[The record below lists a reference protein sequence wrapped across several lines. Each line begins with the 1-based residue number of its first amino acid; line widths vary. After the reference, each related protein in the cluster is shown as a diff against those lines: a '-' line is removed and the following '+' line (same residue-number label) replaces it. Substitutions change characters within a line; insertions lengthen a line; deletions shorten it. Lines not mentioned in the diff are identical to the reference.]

1 MRTNCLFHFQSVA
14 HKFPPWANPDDTT
27 THAGPFGKNNES
39 DEPALQRNR
48 LWHPALIL
56 FLHSSSHIFDLLSW
70 ADFCIT
76 FTPATFVLLPLTVR
90 QLPLTL
96 WGGGRGQRYGLNYQT
111 HSAEG
116 NFVRQSH
123 REECSRIKR
132 IWMWQAKQS
141 FAAGS
146 VFTLTTGSSSKGPI
160 SVNYETRRALLSKY
174 CARCFKW
181 LPLIC
186 VVILGESTGGAPET
200 VHSGHS
206 RRKHL

>member
-14 HKFPPWANPDDTT
+14 QEFPPWANPDDTT
-27 THAGPFGKNNES
+27 THAGPLWEKQWVRWAGASRK
-39 DEPALQRNR
+39 ALV
-48 LWHPALIL
+48 L

-90 QLPLTL
+90 QLPLTR
-96 WGGGRGQRYGLNYQT
+96 WGGRKRGSTMDWTIKHTLQKATLSGRVTGKSARGL
-111 HSAEG
+111 
-116 NFVRQSH
+116 
-123 REECSRIKR
+123 KR
-132 IWMWQAKQS
+132 IWVWQAKQS

-146 VFTLTTGSSSKGPI
+146 VFTLTTGSSGKGPI

-174 CARCFKW
+174 CARCCKW

-186 VVILGESTGGAPET
+186 VVILGESTGGAPESFY
-200 VHSGHS
+200 SGHR
-206 RRKHL
+206 RRKQL